1 MGEKGINLDS
11 ISIALSGLRAQSGK
25 TAASA
30 ENISNVNSYN
40 YTPKDAVLSSNNG
53 SGVEVSIQDR
63 DNPTFQTYAPSS
75 ALADDQGYVAVPNIA
90 LEEEFVNLITAEIAY
105 KANISVIKTSEDMQ
119 DSLLDVLT

>member
-30 ENISNVNSYN
+30 ENIANVNSYN
-40 YTPKDAVLSSNNG
+40 YTPKDAVLSSNG